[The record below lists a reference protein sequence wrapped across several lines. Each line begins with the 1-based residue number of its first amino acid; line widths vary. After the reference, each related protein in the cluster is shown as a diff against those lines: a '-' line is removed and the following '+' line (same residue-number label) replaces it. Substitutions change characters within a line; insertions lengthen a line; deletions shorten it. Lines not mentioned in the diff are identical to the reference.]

1 MVRGSLERIASAS
14 PAGSANVA
22 STTTLGRV
30 PPASRPSL
38 AWTAVGTSAR
48 PSTLNASGA
57 SANAASVSR
66 RASSACDFGW
76 LAARAITRSVGSPL
90 PAV

>member
-1 MVRGSLERIASAS
+1 M
-14 PAGSANVA
+14 
-22 STTTLGRV
+22 
-30 PPASRPSL
+30 